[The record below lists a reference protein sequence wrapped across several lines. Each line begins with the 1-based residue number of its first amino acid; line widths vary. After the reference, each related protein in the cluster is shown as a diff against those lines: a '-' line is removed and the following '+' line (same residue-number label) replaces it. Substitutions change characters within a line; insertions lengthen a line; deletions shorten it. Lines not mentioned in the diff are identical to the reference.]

1 MTLSNKKDYC
11 YPPIHTLIINNN
23 LFIKVLYITSGLITS
38 LLFTSMLRISILLFI
53 CITSAYAQKN
63 PDIQLANEYY
73 TQGDYDKAMVLFDN
87 LAKDFDNIP
96 LIHNNYF
103 FLLIE
108 QGDYKKSEKYIK
120 RLIKRF
126 PSNLYYQL
134 DLGLVKRAAEG
145 EPASDKY
152 FLDLIKRVSQDIYKT
167 RITADYFVSKQLPAY
182 AVKTFE
188 AGRKVMNSPNSFS
201 LEMANIYRIL
211 NNKDEM
217 VNEYLKYVSQN
228 PSNLNYVK
236 NTLQNLLAKPE
247 ELESLENLL
256 YTKIQEEPN
265 SEIYGELLIWV
276 NLQQKNFY
284 GAFMQARAIDRRLG
298 SEGTRSINIGLIAL
312 ENNEYNTSIKIFSY
326 VIKQYPD
333 SYNYLLAKMYLIRS
347 YEKRVRNTYPIDER
361 EIRNLINDYNI
372 FINELGITRNT
383 LEALRNKAL
392 LHAFYLDE
400 KDSAKLIL
408 QKIIKTPRANANIK
422 ARSKMDLGDI
432 FLLTEEPWES
442 TLLYSQVEK
451 SHKDE
456 ELGYEAKLRNAKLSY
471 YKGDFQL
478 AQEHLDILKEATTRE
493 IANDAMALSILIK
506 DNVALDST
514 EAAMKE
520 YAAIELLLYQNK
532 YALAMEKIKLMKSTF
547 PRHSL
552 TDELLWLESDVL
564 KKQGYFTEALNLLQQ
579 IVDEYD
585 YDILSDDAYFM
596 IAEIYEIH
604 LDKPEKAMDT
614 YRDLLTR
621 YPGSVYVAE
630 SRKRFRQL
638 RGDFKK
644 SAEMVN

>member
-1 MTLSNKKDYC
+1 
-11 YPPIHTLIINNN
+11 
-23 LFIKVLYITSGLITS
+23 
-38 LLFTSMLRISILLFI
+38 
-53 CITSAYAQKN
+53 
-63 PDIQLANEYY
+63 
-73 TQGDYDKAMVLFDN
+73 
-87 LAKDFDNIP
+87 
-96 LIHNNYF
+96 
-103 FLLIE
+103 
-108 QGDYKKSEKYIK
+108 
-120 RLIKRF
+120 
-126 PSNLYYQL
+126 
-134 DLGLVKRAAEG
+134 
-145 EPASDKY
+145 
-152 FLDLIKRVSQDIYKT
+152 
-167 RITADYFVSKQLPAY
+167 
-182 AVKTFE
+182 
-188 AGRKVMNSPNSFS
+188 
-201 LEMANIYRIL
+201 IL

-312 ENNEYNTSIKIFSY
+312 ENNDYNTSIKIFSY

-532 YALAMEKIKLMKSTF
+532 YALAMEKIKLMKSSF

-604 LDKPEKAMDT
+604 LNKPEKAMDT

>member
-1 MTLSNKKDYC
+1 M
-11 YPPIHTLIINNN
+11 NNFVTSLTDMRRSIFFILFTISTN
-23 LFIKVLYITSGLITS
+23 LFS
-38 LLFTSMLRISILLFI
+38 
-53 CITSAYAQKN
+53 QKN
-63 PDIQLANEYY
+63 SDVQLANEYY
-73 TQGDYDKAMVLFDN
+73 SQGDYDKAMVLFDN
-87 LAKDFDNIP
+87 LAKDFSNIP

-103 FLLIE
+103 FLLLE
-108 QGDYKKSEKYIK
+108 QGDFKKSEKYIK
-120 RLIKRF
+120 RLMKRF

-134 DLGLVKRAAEG
+134 DLGLVKRVAEG
-145 EPASDKY
+145 DESADAY
-152 FLDLIKRVSQDIYKT
+152 FSSVIARVSQDIYKT
-167 RITADYFVSKQLPAY
+167 RITADYFVNKQLPNY
-182 AVKTFE
+182 AVRTFQS
-188 AGRKVMNSPNSFS
+188 GRKVINNPNAYS

-211 NNKDEM
+211 NNKDLM
-217 VNEYLKYVSQN
+217 VEEYLKYVSQN

-236 NTLQNLLAKPE
+236 NTLQNLLAKTE

-256 YTKIQEEPN
+256 YNKIQEEPN

-312 ENNEYNTSIKIFSY
+312 DNNDYNTSIKIFSY
-326 VIKQYPD
+326 VIRQYPD

-361 EIRNLINDYNI
+361 EIRNLVNDYNI

-408 QKIIKTPRANANIK
+408 QKIINTPRANDDIK
-422 ARSKMDLGDI
+422 ARSKIDLGDI
-432 FLLTEEPWES
+432 YLLTEEPWES

-451 SHKDE
+451 SHKDD

-478 AQEHLDILKEATTRE
+478 SQEHLDILKEATTRE

-506 DNVALDST
+506 DNIALDST
-514 EAAMKE
+514 EAAMRN
-520 YAAIELLLYQNK
+520 YAKVELLLYQNK
-532 YALAMEKIKLMKSTF
+532 FDQALTEIRSMKEAYNG
-547 PRHSL
+547 HSL
-552 TDELLWLESDVL
+552 TDELLWLESDIL
-564 KKQGYFTEALNLLQQ
+564 KKQGSFENAVGLLQQ

-596 IAEIYEIH
+596 IGEIYERH
-604 LDKPEKAMDT
+604 LNDNEKAMEI

-638 RGDFKK
+638 RGDYGEKTQL
-644 SAEMVN
+644 VN

>member
-1 MTLSNKKDYC
+1 MTMVRILF
-11 YPPIHTLIINNN
+11 LIFVTTG
-23 LFIKVLYITSGLITS
+23 LF
-38 LLFTSMLRISILLFI
+38 
-53 CITSAYAQKN
+53 AQKN
-63 PDIQLANEYY
+63 SDIELANEYY
-73 TQGDYDKAMVLFDN
+73 SQGEYDKAMILFDN
-87 LAKDFDNIP
+87 LAQDFSNIP

-108 QGDYKKSEKYIK
+108 QGDFKKSEKYIK
-120 RLIKRF
+120 RLIKKF
-126 PSNLYYQL
+126 PSNLYYKL
-134 DLGLVKRAAEG
+134 DLGLVYRAGEG
-145 EPASDKY
+145 DEAADKY
-152 FLDLIKRVSQDIYKT
+152 FRGIIDVIKRDVYQT
-167 RITADYFVSKQLPAY
+167 RITADYFVNKQLPSY
-182 AVKTFE
+182 AVLTFQE
-188 AGRKVMNSPNSFS
+188 GRKAINNPNAYS

-211 NNKDEM
+211 NDKDLM
-217 VNEYLKYVSQN
+217 VEEYLKYVSQN

-236 NTLQNLLAKPE
+236 NTLQKLLAKPE
-247 ELESLENLL
+247 ELVSLENLL
-256 YTKIQEEPN
+256 YSKIQEDPN

-312 ENNEYNTSIKIFSY
+312 ENNDYNNSIKIFSY
-326 VIKQYPD
+326 VIRQYPN

-347 YEKRVRNTYPIDER
+347 YEKRVRNTFPIDER

-372 FINELGITRNT
+372 FISELGITRNT

-400 KDSAKLIL
+400 KDSAKIIL
-408 QKIIKTPRANANIK
+408 QRIIETPRANADVK
-422 ARSKMDLGDI
+422 ARSKIDLGDI
-432 FLLTEEPWES
+432 YLLTEEPWES

-506 DNVALDST
+506 DNIALDST
-514 EAAMKE
+514 EAAMRN
-520 YAAIELLLYQNK
+520 YAKIELLLYQNK
-532 YALAMEKIKLMKSTF
+532 YNQALEEIDSMKHTYPS
-547 PRHSL
+547 HSL
-552 TDELLWLESDVL
+552 IDELLWLQADVL
-564 KKQGYFTEALNLLQQ
+564 KKMGDFSKAVLLLQK
-579 IVDEYD
+579 IVDEFD

-596 IAEIYEIH
+596 IGELYEQH
-604 LDKPEKAMDT
+604 LNQGEEAMEV
-614 YRDLLTR
+614 YRNLLTK

-630 SRKRFRQL
+630 ARKRFRAL
-638 RGDFKK
+638 RGDFDNLK
-644 SAEMVN
+644 EEVN

>member
-1 MTLSNKKDYC
+1 F
-11 YPPIHTLIINNN
+11 ILIVSTN
-23 LFIKVLYITSGLITS
+23 LQ
-38 LLFTSMLRISILLFI
+38 
-53 CITSAYAQKN
+53 AQKN
-63 PDIQLANEYY
+63 SDIELANEYY
-73 TQGDYDKAMVLFDN
+73 SQGDYEKAMVLFDN
-87 LAKDFDNIP
+87 LAKDFSNIP

-108 QGDYKKSEKYIK
+108 QGDFKKSEKYIR

-145 EPASDKY
+145 EESADKY
-152 FLDLIKRVSQDIYKT
+152 FDGLIKKVSKDIYQT
-167 RITADYFVSKQLPAY
+167 RITADYFVNKQLPSY
-182 AVKTFE
+182 AVRMFQ
-188 AGRKVMNSPNSFS
+188 AGRISINNSNAFS

-211 NNKDEM
+211 NNKDQM
-217 VNEYLKYVSQN
+217 VEEYLKYVSQN

-236 NTLQNLLAKPE
+236 NTLQNLLAKTE

-256 YTKIQEEPN
+256 YSKIQEDPN

-284 GAFMQARAIDRRLG
+284 GAFMQARAIDKRLG

-312 ENNEYNTSIKIFSY
+312 DNSDYNTSIKIFTY
-326 VIKQYPD
+326 VIRQYPS

-361 EIRNLINDYNI
+361 EIRNLVNDYNI
-372 FINELGITRNT
+372 FIAELGITRNT

-408 QKIIKTPRANANIK
+408 QKIIGTPRANADIK
-422 ARSKMDLGDI
+422 ARSKIDLGDI
-432 FLLTEEPWES
+432 YLLTEEPWES

-514 EAAMKE
+514 ESAMKN
-520 YAAIELLLYQNK
+520 YAGIELLLYQNK
-532 YALAMEKIKLMKSTF
+532 YRQALTEINEMKNVY
-547 PRHSL
+547 PNHSL
-552 TDELLWLESDVL
+552 TDELLWLESDIL
-564 KKQGYFTEALNLLQQ
+564 KKQGHFSEALNLLQQ
-579 IVDEYD
+579 IVEEYD

-596 IAEIYEIH
+596 IGEIYELH
-604 LDKPEKAMDT
+604 LVQKEKAMEI

-638 RGDFKK
+638 RGDFRQK
-644 SAEMVN
+644 ETLVN

>member
-1 MTLSNKKDYC
+1 MNNFVTSLTDMRRS
-11 YPPIHTLIINNN
+11 IFFILFIISSN
-23 LFIKVLYITSGLITS
+23 LFS
-38 LLFTSMLRISILLFI
+38 
-53 CITSAYAQKN
+53 QKN
-63 PDIQLANEYY
+63 SDVELANEYY
-73 TQGDYDKAMVLFDN
+73 SQGDYDKAMVLFDN
-87 LAKDFDNIP
+87 LAKDFSNIP

-103 FLLIE
+103 FLLLE
-108 QGDYKKSEKYIK
+108 QGDFKKSEKYIK
-120 RLIKRF
+120 RLMKRF

-134 DLGLVKRAAEG
+134 DLGLVKRVAEG
-145 EPASDKY
+145 DESADEY
-152 FLDLIKRVSQDIYKT
+152 FSSVIARVSQDIYKT
-167 RITADYFVSKQLPAY
+167 RITADYFVNKQLPNY
-182 AVKTFE
+182 AVRTFQS
-188 AGRKVMNSPNSFS
+188 GRKVINNPNAYS

-211 NNKDEM
+211 NNKDLM
-217 VNEYLKYVSQN
+217 VEEYLKYVSQN

-236 NTLQNLLAKPE
+236 NTLQNLLAKTE

-256 YTKIQEEPN
+256 YNKIQEEPN

-312 ENNEYNTSIKIFSY
+312 DNNDYNTSIKIFSY
-326 VIKQYPD
+326 VIRQYPD
-333 SYNYLLAKMYLIRS
+333 SYNYLLSKMYLIRS

-408 QKIIKTPRANANIK
+408 QKIINTPRADADIK
-422 ARSKMDLGDI
+422 ARSKIDLGDI
-432 FLLTEEPWES
+432 YLLTEEPWES

-451 SHKDE
+451 SHKDD

-478 AQEHLDILKEATTRE
+478 SQEHLDILKEATTRE

-506 DNVALDST
+506 DNIALDST
-514 EAAMKE
+514 EAAMRN
-520 YAAIELLLYQNK
+520 YAKVELLLYQNK
-532 YALAMEKIKLMKSTF
+532 FDQALMEIRSMKEAYDG
-547 PRHSL
+547 HSL
-552 TDELLWLESDVL
+552 TDELLWLESDIL
-564 KKQGYFTEALNLLQQ
+564 KKQGSFENAVGLLQQ

-596 IAEIYEIH
+596 IGEIYERH
-604 LDKPEKAMDT
+604 LNENEKAMEI

-638 RGDFKK
+638 RGDYDEK
-644 SAEMVN
+644 AQLVN

>member
-1 MTLSNKKDYC
+1 MRRV
-11 YPPIHTLIINNN
+11 LIFILIVSTN
-23 LFIKVLYITSGLITS
+23 LQ
-38 LLFTSMLRISILLFI
+38 
-53 CITSAYAQKN
+53 AQKN
-63 PDIQLANEYY
+63 SDIELANEYY
-73 TQGDYDKAMVLFDN
+73 SQGDYEKAMVLFDN
-87 LAKDFDNIP
+87 LAKDFSNIP

-108 QGDYKKSEKYIK
+108 QGDFKKSEKYIR

-145 EPASDKY
+145 EESADKY
-152 FLDLIKRVSQDIYKT
+152 FDGLIKKVSKDIYQT
-167 RITADYFVSKQLPAY
+167 RITADYFVNKQLPSY
-182 AVKTFE
+182 AVRMFQ
-188 AGRKVMNSPNSFS
+188 AGRISINNSNAFS

-211 NNKDEM
+211 NNKDQM
-217 VNEYLKYVSQN
+217 VEEYLKYVSQN

-236 NTLQNLLAKPE
+236 NTLQNLLAKTE

-256 YTKIQEEPN
+256 YSKIQEDPN

-284 GAFMQARAIDRRLG
+284 GAFMQARAIDKRLG

-312 ENNEYNTSIKIFSY
+312 DNSDYNTSIKIFTY
-326 VIKQYPD
+326 VIRQYPS

-361 EIRNLINDYNI
+361 EIRNLVNDYNI
-372 FINELGITRNT
+372 FIAELGITRNT

-408 QKIIKTPRANANIK
+408 QKIIGTPRANADIK
-422 ARSKMDLGDI
+422 ARSKIDLGDI
-432 FLLTEEPWES
+432 YLLTEEPWES

-514 EAAMKE
+514 ESAMKN
-520 YAAIELLLYQNK
+520 YAGIELLLYQNK
-532 YALAMEKIKLMKSTF
+532 YRQALTEINEMKNVY
-547 PRHSL
+547 PNHSL
-552 TDELLWLESDVL
+552 TDELLWLESDIL
-564 KKQGYFTEALNLLQQ
+564 KKQGHFSEALNLLQQ
-579 IVDEYD
+579 IVEEYD

-596 IAEIYEIH
+596 IGEIYELH
-604 LDKPEKAMDT
+604 LVQKEKAMEI

-638 RGDFKK
+638 RGDFRQK
-644 SAEMVN
+644 ETLVN